1 MAYGDTFIIRAYD
14 FGQRVIMNSFVGYGA
29 LTLAII
35 WIAALISSI
44 GNISTFGFWF
54 TPLLLTIFVL
64 VLGVVYLRVNK

>member
-1 MAYGDTFIIRAYD
+1 MNNFMVYG
-14 FGQRVIMNSFVGYGA
+14 V

-64 VLGVVYLRVNK
+64 VLGLVYLRVSK